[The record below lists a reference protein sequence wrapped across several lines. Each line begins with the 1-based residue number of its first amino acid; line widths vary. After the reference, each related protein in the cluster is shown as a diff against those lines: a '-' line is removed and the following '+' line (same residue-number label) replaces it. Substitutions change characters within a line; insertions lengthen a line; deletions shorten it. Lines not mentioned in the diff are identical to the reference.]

1 MSPTVWIVL
10 LWLGFAV
17 SHMVLSSVRLR
28 PLLVEQLGE
37 RGYAGMFSV
46 VALAFFVPLVW
57 IYFGN
62 KHYGAWLWT
71 VPIGPV
77 LIWTLYVLMGV
88 AFVLMVASFTQPNP
102 SMIGAGPGEARGI
115 FRITRHPL
123 FMGIALF
130 ALLHLLRNANTAD
143 AAFFGG
149 LLAFSVVGSLHQDAR
164 KLETGV
170 PGYREF
176 HDATVLVPFTGEGVF
191 QGLRELSPWAVV
203 IGVTLTVVL
212 RVFHGTLFGS

>member
-1 MSPTVWIVL
+1 MSPTAWIVL
-10 LWLGFAV
+10 LWIGFAG
-17 SHMVLSSVRLR
+17 SHMLLSSVRLR
-28 PLLVEQLGE
+28 PLLVEALGE
-37 RGYAGMFSV
+37 RAYAGVFSL
-46 VALAFFVPLVW
+46 VALGFFVPLVW
-57 IYFGN
+57 IYFSN

-71 VPIGPV
+71 LPGGPV
-77 LIWTLYVLMGV
+77 FLWTVYLLMGV
-88 AFVLMVASFTQPNP
+88 AFVLMVASFMQPNP
-102 SMIGAGPGEARGI
+102 SMMGSGPGEARGV

-149 LLAFSVVGSLHQDAR
+149 LLVFSVVGSLHQDAR
-164 KLETGV
+164 KLATEV

-176 HDATVLVPFTGEGVF
+176 HDATVLVPFTGEGVLR
-191 QGLRELSPWAVV
+191 GLRELSPWAVV